1 MKKELSVVVIEDDPV
16 YSLLLSRYLRGNLD
30 CKVIRFDNAINCLH
44 AVDLHADLVF
54 IDLMMRDMDGLR
66 ASKVLRR
73 KWKNAGIVL
82 MSSNDKVFRLNPK
95 LYGVD
100 LAVSKDVAIKEI
112 IRRGLRVMRMRR
124 IKRWLPMMFSV
135 MLVAA
140 LLVSLFL
147 AFI

>member
-1 MKKELSVVVIEDDPV
+1 MKKELLVVVIEDDPV

-30 CKVIRFDNAINCLH
+30 CKVTRFDNAISCLH
-44 AVDLHADLVF
+44 TADLHPDLVF

-112 IRRGLRVMRMRR
+112 IRRGLRVLRMRR

-140 LLVSLFL
+140 LLFSLFL

>member
-1 MKKELSVVVIEDDPV
+1 MKKELLVVVIEDDPV
-16 YSLLLSRYLRGNLD
+16 YSLLLSRYLSGNLD
-30 CKVIRFDNAINCLH
+30 CKVIRFDNAISCLH
-44 AVDLHADLVF
+44 TADLHADLVF

-82 MSSNDKVFRLNPK
+82 MSSNDKVFNLNPK
-95 LYGVD
+95 SYGVD
-100 LAVSKDVAIKEI
+100 IAVSKEVAIKYI
-112 IRRGLRVMRMRR
+112 IRRALRMMRIRR
-124 IKRWLPMMFSV
+124 IKRWLPMIFSV

-147 AFI
+147 TFI